1 MSKKS
6 VIDVLL
12 LLIIRI
18 KNVLF
23 LVMIKIS
30 QRQYRLLLIVNKIN
44 NLKDVLFE
52 YTQNS
57 SIEFTFYQGGPAAKL
72 RFRTIFVEKV

>member
-23 LVMIKIS
+23 LVMIKTS

-44 NLKDVLFE
+44 NLKDVFFE
-52 YTQNS
+52 YT
-57 SIEFTFYQGGPAAKL
+57 
-72 RFRTIFVEKV
+72 

>member
-1 MSKKS
+1 MSKKF

-23 LVMIKIS
+23 LVMIKTS

-52 YTQNS
+52 YT
-57 SIEFTFYQGGPAAKL
+57 
-72 RFRTIFVEKV
+72 

>member
-23 LVMIKIS
+23 LVMIKTS

-52 YTQNS
+52 YT
-57 SIEFTFYQGGPAAKL
+57 
-72 RFRTIFVEKV
+72 